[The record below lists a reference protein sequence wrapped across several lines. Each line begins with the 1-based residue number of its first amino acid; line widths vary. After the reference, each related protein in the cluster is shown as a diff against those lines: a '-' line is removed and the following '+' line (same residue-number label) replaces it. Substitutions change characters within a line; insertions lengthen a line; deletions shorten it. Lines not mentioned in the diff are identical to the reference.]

1 MTSKNERYKMSFATG
16 GLMVN
21 ESVEV
26 ARLHAPGEA
35 WDDTLGRALA
45 GGVTS
50 LPKVSSRRRTLREI
64 INRLLCLDEE
74 ERLFLVGRA
83 DRDEQ
88 SALLWV
94 ASCRAYRFVREYARE
109 VVCERHLSHR
119 LDLPLETFDHLL
131 EAKAEWDAGLAA
143 IAPTTARKLRQ
154 ILFRMMR
161 EAGFID
167 EDRRIRTA
175 NLSGSLHALLLRT
188 APADLSVFPGVAL
201 ERI

>member
-1 MTSKNERYKMSFATG
+1 MSSKPQAYKMSFATG

-21 ESVEV
+21 DSVEV

-35 WDDTLGRALA
+35 WDDTLSRALT

-50 LPKVSSRRRTLREI
+50 LPKASSRRRTLREI
-64 INRLLCLDEE
+64 VNKLSCLDEE
-74 ERLFLVGRA
+74 ERLFLVERA

-88 SALLWV
+88 AALLWV
-94 ASCRAYRFVREYARE
+94 ATCRAYRFVREYALE
-109 VVCERHLSHR
+109 VLCERHFSRR

-143 IAPTTARKLRQ
+143 IAPTTAHKLRQ

-161 EAGFID
+161 EAGVID
-167 EDRRIRTA
+167 EDRQILTA
-175 NLSGSLHALLLRT
+175 NLSGSLRALLRRT
-188 APADLSVFPGVAL
+188 APADLAVFPGVAL
-201 ERI
+201 